1 MTTYKYI
8 YLYMYIIY
16 NLCTKLIFTKSG
28 FLFEHFV
35 IVSEIYYQ
43 SMVKD

>member
-8 YLYMYIIY
+8 YLHIIY
-16 NLCTKLIFTKSG
+16 NLYTKLTFTKSG
-28 FLFEHFV
+28 FLYEHFV